1 MKVIIIEGPDNC
13 GKDTLIKKLSS
24 HFNDSV
30 KVIHA
35 TAPKSSDLFSHYYDG
50 LLHDTLDSYYKK
62 EVSAIIHNRSM
73 YGEYV
78 YGPKYR
84 SEDKSSVAKL
94 ISKLEIGQLRT
105 FILSRELYF
114 ILLTSDSAELLAN
127 NDDGLSIS
135 NKTDD
140 IKDEINQFTEVF
152 NLSTIKNKKIVKV
165 NNGDSF
171 RDRDDIYNEV
181 ISFIGGSNE
190 HSNISG

>member
-1 MKVIIIEGPDNC
+1 
-13 GKDTLIKKLSS
+13 
-24 HFNDSV
+24 
-30 KVIHA
+30 
-35 TAPKSSDLFSHYYDG
+35 
-50 LLHDTLDSYYKK
+50 
-62 EVSAIIHNRSM
+62 M

-114 ILLTSDSAELLAN
+114 VLLTSDSAELLAN

-135 NKTDD
+135 NKIDD

-190 HSNISG
+190 HFNISW